1 MTKIPLLAIFCTS
14 GWLRTASV
22 QSPEHNQHNLEKIQ
36 VSGILIKDPAWILE
50 REMWWVLASLLQHR
64 MSPPTAS
71 LVQVAN
77 LQRIWRKKAGKQN
90 GAPLPVLLSVDQLG
104 SLTWEL
110 DEDLSFPLFYLHQ
123 IVKHKL
129 TPTES
134 RQGIVAS
141 KYNCFRYLWG
151 VVSEKKRYLAPNQN
165 GHKKTLGNFLHKQ
178 MTSPVAVS
186 GGSGLIPKY
195 CHLFAETHN
204 CSS

>member
-1 MTKIPLLAIFCTS
+1 MTKILAIFCTS
-14 GWLRTASV
+14 GWLRIASV
-22 QSPEHNQHNLEKIQ
+22 QSPEHNQHNLEKFQ

-50 REMWWVLASLLQHR
+50 REVWWVLASLR

-77 LQRIWRKKAGKQN
+77 LQRIWRGKAGKQN

-110 DEDLSFPLFYLHQ
+110 DEDLSFLLFYLHQ

-134 RQGIVAS
+134 
-141 KYNCFRYLWG
+141 
-151 VVSEKKRYLAPNQN
+151 
-165 GHKKTLGNFLHKQ
+165 
-178 MTSPVAVS
+178 
-186 GGSGLIPKY
+186 
-195 CHLFAETHN
+195 
-204 CSS
+204 